1 MHSTC
6 NNLVITTHPHITN
19 DLQLYMMLYYCILYY
34 TSYMYMMM
42 CIPVYVQKMMCS
54 HSHTT
59 YYYYATT
66 SYVIQLLYMYNYNMY
81 VCCMYRCIG
90 VSADSV
96 RPMLDK
102 KWAIFSTK
110 RT

>member
-66 SYVIQLLYMYNYNMY
+66 SYVIRHTAVVYVQLQHVCMLY
-81 VCCMYRCIG
+81 VSVYRCIG
-90 VSADSV
+90 
-96 RPMLDK
+96 
-102 KWAIFSTK
+102 
-110 RT
+110 